1 MFFGKKYTKNIWLAL
16 SQTHSPSSK
25 SYKLPLTPVSVTYLS
40 LSCRDFGNSVDELLD
55 ELEKSLSNVELNDDE
70 MRCMGEL
77 RQYALGDEGSWVLSD
92 EFLNLIGNE

>member
-1 MFFGKKYTKNIWLAL
+1 
-16 SQTHSPSSK
+16 
-25 SYKLPLTPVSVTYLS
+25 
-40 LSCRDFGNSVDELLD
+40 VDELLD